1 LSAILGSVVGG
12 SATIA
17 TAWLTQRT
25 EGRRAAIDSEIRKRE
40 QLYAEFISEGA
51 KLLVEGLERDFESP
65 AHLYPLHAI
74 LNRIRLRS
82 SEAVLAAAET
92 AASQIAEQFL
102 DPKVSG
108 EELRKI
114 VLTRPHDPLKQFSEA
129 CRLELQQLQTSL

>member
-1 LSAILGSVVGG
+1 MAGG

-25 EGRRAAIDSEIRKRE
+25 EGRRAAIDAEIRKRE

-82 SEAVLAAAET
+82 SKAVLAAAES
-92 AASQIAEQFL
+92 AATLIVERFV
-102 DPKVSG
+102 DPKLSG

-114 VLTRPHDPLKQFSEA
+114 VVTRPDDPLKQFSEV
-129 CRLELQQLQTSL
+129 CRLELQQLQSLS

>member
-1 LSAILGSVVGG
+1 MVGG

-25 EGRRAAIDSEIRKRE
+25 EGHRAAIDAEIRKRE
-40 QLYAEFISEGA
+40 QLYVEFVSEGA

-65 AHLYPLHAI
+65 AHLYLLHSI

-82 SEAVLAAAET
+82 SEAVLAAAES
-92 AASQIAEQFL
+92 AATQIVERFL
-102 DPKVSG
+102 DPKLSG
-108 EELRKI
+108 EELREV

-129 CRLELQQLQTSL
+129 CRLELQRLQSQW